1 MTALDIVTVILLGAG
16 AALGALR
23 GFVQEA
29 LSLVAWGVAVVAV
42 KFAHTPVTDTLT
54 PMVGTSGGA
63 AVLAFALLFG
73 GAFLATKLVARN
85 LGARTRGSV
94 LGPFDRVL
102 GLGFGFLKGLLGA
115 TLLFLA
121 LTTVV
126 DTISGGP
133 RNRPEW
139 LRDSQTYPLLNATS
153 RAMVDYVNQRRA
165 GSPANAD
172 AGANRAD
179 QP

>member
-1 MTALDIVTVILLGAG
+1 MTALDIVCLVLLGAG

-29 LSLVAWGVAVVAV
+29 LSLVAWVLAVLAV
-42 KFAHTPVTDTLT
+42 KLLHSPVTDALAPT
-54 PMVGTSGGA
+54 VGTTGGA

-73 GAFLATKLVARN
+73 ATFIAAKLVARS
-85 LGARTRGSV
+85 LGARTRSSV
-94 LGPFDRVL
+94 LGPVDRVL

-115 TLLFLA
+115 TLLFLGVT
-121 LTTVV
+121 LVV

-139 LRDSQTYPLLNATS
+139 LRDSRTYPLLNASS
-153 RAMVDYVNQRRA
+153 RAMVDYLNQRRSEPRPGA
-165 GSPANAD
+165 PDSNMADPA
-172 AGANRAD
+172 
-179 QP
+179 

>member
-1 MTALDIVTVILLGAG
+1 MTALDIVTLILLGAG

-29 LSLVAWGVAVVAV
+29 LSLIAWGLAVIAV
-42 KFAHTPVTDTLT
+42 KFLHTPFADVFAPTI
-54 PMVGTSGGA
+54 GTSGGA

-73 GAFLATKLVARN
+73 GTFILGKLLARGI
-85 LGARTRGSV
+85 GARTRSSV

-121 LTTVV
+121 VTFVV
-126 DTISGGP
+126 DTDSGGGP

-139 LRDSQTYPLLNATS
+139 LLDSRTYPLLNASS
-153 RAMVDYVNQRRA
+153 RAMVDYVNRRRQQ
-165 GSPANAD
+165 PAQSSNGTD
-172 AGANRAD
+172 A
-179 QP
+179 P

>member
-1 MTALDIVTVILLGAG
+1 MTALDIVTLILLGAG

-29 LSLVAWGVAVVAV
+29 LSLIAWVLAVLAV
-42 KFAHTPVTDTLT
+42 KFLHTPLTDAMA
-54 PMVGTSGGA
+54 PMIGTAGGS

-73 GAFLATKLVARN
+73 ITFILGKLLARSVGSK
-85 LGARTRGSV
+85 TRSSV

-121 LTTVV
+121 VTFVV
-126 DTISGGP
+126 DMVGGGP
-133 RNRPEW
+133 RNRPQW
-139 LRDSQTYPLLNATS
+139 LLESRTYPLLNASS
-153 RAMVDYVNQRRA
+153 RAMVDYVNRRRLQ
-165 GSPANAD
+165 SAD
-172 AGANRAD
+172 PSNGTDA
-179 QP
+179 P

>member
-1 MTALDIVTVILLGAG
+1 MTALDIVCLVLLGAG
-16 AALGALR
+16 AALGAMR

-29 LSLVAWGVAVVAV
+29 LSLIAWVLAVIAV
-42 KFAHTPVTDTLT
+42 KFLHSPATDALA
-54 PMVGTSGGA
+54 PMVGTTGGA

-73 GAFLATKLVARN
+73 GTFILGKLLARS
-85 LGARTRGSV
+85 LGARTRSSV

-121 LTTVV
+121 VTLVV

-133 RNRPEW
+133 RNRPDW
-139 LRDSQTYPLLNATS
+139 LRDSRTYPLLNATS
-153 RAMVDYVNQRRA
+153 RAMVDYLNQRRA
-165 GSPANAD
+165 G
-172 AGANRAD
+172 AGPPPSEGAG